1 MPRVVWPLL
10 DQQPMVEITLTRT
23 DGQQVR
29 RQLLADT
36 GAGKGQDLED
46 LALAEADCVACG
58 GFQLNPVL
66 LGGAYTGSHRVYIL
80 RIQLPDLGFDQD
92 LAVIAVPTCPD
103 GFEGIAAFVF
113 LNRFGYG
120 NFGNP
125 TQFGLET
132 P

>member
-1 MPRVVWPLL
+1 MPRVTWPLL
-10 DQQPMVEITLTRT
+10 DQQPMVEIVLTQT

-29 RQLLADT
+29 RHLLADT
-36 GAGKGQDLED
+36 GAGTAQDLED
-46 LALAEADCVACG
+46 LILAEADCVASG
-58 GFQLNPVL
+58 GFQINPVL
-66 LGGAYTGSHRVYIL
+66 LGGAYTGSYPVYVL
-80 RIQLPDLGFDQD
+80 RIQLPALSFDED

-103 GFEGIAAFVF
+103 GFEGIASFVF